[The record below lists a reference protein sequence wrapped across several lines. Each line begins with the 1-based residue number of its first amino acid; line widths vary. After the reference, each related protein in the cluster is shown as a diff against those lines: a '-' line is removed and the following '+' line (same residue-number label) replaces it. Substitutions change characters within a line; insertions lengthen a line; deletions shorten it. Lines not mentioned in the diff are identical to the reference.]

1 MLCAF
6 STFAKK
12 NIVVSMAV
20 AGWINEGAIYSFP
33 ISFLSFS
40 LFSSLSLPFFCLA
53 LNLTLLK
60 FKETSS

>member
-40 LFSSLSLPFFCLA
+40 LFSSLFPTQPNTFNFRLQLSLNCWV
-53 LNLTLLK
+53 
-60 FKETSS
+60 